1 LKKSTV
7 LSRVSTTGNA
17 QPCML
22 GTATCQLHFYEATK
36 ASRVVPLD
44 LPPNTLQWVFCLQEA
59 VYWNGQVLPAAKHG
73 LFEPGAQP
81 TGSVLTLLPEAAALI
96 IQIPLALWQPIPTFP
111 HGSASEITPPI
122 SYPLLLLLSETSNL
136 SHASTRLPY
145 FVRTLITATTCSA
158 PSIATRLSLQET
170 HKIIQVEQQL
180 LSFGAAIRSIQQLCS
195 LLHIKSYK
203 FNLLIKSIF
212 SCTPQQWLFRLKMTY
227 AVQLLHQNQFT
238 IEYIAKQLQYQSDE
252 NFITAFKAHF
262 GITPHVFRKQVK
274 QLHVVPFSEIHAAP
288 HLPVA

>member
-1 LKKSTV
+1 MKKSTV

-36 ASRVVPLD
+36 ASRVVPHD
-44 LPPNTLQWVFCLQEA
+44 LLPNTLQWIFCLQA
-59 VYWNGQVLPAAKHG
+59 TVYWNGQPLPAANHG
-73 LFEPGAQP
+73 LFESGAQP
-81 TGSVLTLLPEAAALI
+81 TGSVLTLLPQASALLL
-96 IQIPLALWQPIPTFP
+96 QIPLDVWQPTPNFP
-111 HGSASEITPPI
+111 LATASEITPPI

-136 SHASTRLPY
+136 THASTRLPY
-145 FVRTLITATTCSA
+145 FIRTLITATTCSA
-158 PSIATRLSLQET
+158 PSATIRLPLEET
-170 HKIIQVEQQL
+170 QKIIQVEQQL

-195 LLHIKSYK
+195 VLHIKSYK

-212 SCTPQQWLFRLKMTY
+212 NCTPQQWLVRLKMTY
-227 AVQLLHQNQFT
+227 AVKLLHQNQFT
-238 IEYIAKQLQYQSDE
+238 IEFIAKQLQYQSDE